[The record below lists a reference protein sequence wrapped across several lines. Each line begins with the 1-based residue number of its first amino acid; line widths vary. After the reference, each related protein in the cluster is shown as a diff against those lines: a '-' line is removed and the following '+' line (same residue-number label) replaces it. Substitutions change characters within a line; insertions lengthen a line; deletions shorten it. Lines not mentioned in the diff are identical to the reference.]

1 MGQITATMG
10 RIIKE
15 LLREK
20 SSLFWTI
27 GWPIIWVMIGSVSF
41 VSSTPPD
48 IQPYAKGSVT
58 VPMMIFAIMIAGM
71 SNLPASVAY
80 DRERGMLGKLMSMP
94 INPMKDFLGRI
105 LGLASFSC
113 LAVVLVALTGFAL
126 GARFRATP
134 IDAFVAVGFLAV
146 VFVCSAGIGTIIAS
160 LIKPVQGS
168 IMTGVGIS
176 VITAAVGGMFTPIA
190 YLPSFLQSFAKIYP
204 VSIANSSILYV
215 LAGIDFSGY
224 NPLTQVQVSVCLVMT
239 ALVMVLGITLYS
251 RVLWRRR

>member
-1 MGQITATMG
+1 MGQVTATMG
-10 RIIKE
+10 RTIKE

-41 VSSTPPD
+41 VSSTPPEV
-48 IQPYAKGSVT
+48 QPYAKGSVT
-58 VPMMIFAIMIAGM
+58 VPMMIFAVMIAGM

-80 DRERGMLGKLMSMP
+80 DRERGMLSKLMSMP

-113 LAVVLVALTGFAL
+113 LAIVLVALSGFAL
-126 GARFRATP
+126 GARFRA
-134 IDAFVAVGFLAV
+134 DAADALVAVGFLV
-146 VFVCSAGIGTIIAS
+146 LVFICSAGIGTIIAS

-176 VITAAVGGMFTPIA
+176 VISAAIGGMFTPLS

-215 LAGIDFSGY
+215 LAGLDYSGY
-224 NPLTQVQVSVCLVMT
+224 NPLTAGQVTICLVIT
-239 ALVMVLGITLYS
+239 ALIMALGITLYS